1 MTNASARGRSVPT
14 SLEQATGV
22 ETPKQVVFRDSIAA
36 IAWKTLIAVVVSV
49 GGLATARAGA
59 QPDPTAV
66 IDVHVHAD
74 PVADYGVTGFG
85 PVPTICSDNV
95 GITRLG
101 WDPRTPFRFPTS
113 TCRGPRWPASRTDDD
128 LRRTTLATL
137 ARHNARAVVMGEP
150 DVVDAW
156 RSAAPGRVLPAVSV
170 FRDSAGPDGRPL
182 LRDIAE
188 LRRLVLAG
196 RVEVFAEVGPQYAGM
211 SPADSALDPYFAL
224 AEELDV
230 PVGLH
235 LGEGP
240 PGGPNVPGYKHYRVA
255 LGNPL
260 LLEPVLVRH
269 PKLRL
274 YVMHFGSPF
283 VDDMIAMLFA
293 YPQLYVDVSQN
304 DWGFPRAHFLGQL
317 RRLVDAGFSQR
328 ILFGSDQMIWPQ
340 AIDLS
345 IETIESA
352 DFLTSQEKRD
362 ILHDNAVRF
371 LRLDARRP
379 AAAIPGRRRAAHD
392 SADRGAARPSDD
404 EGRSAAE
411 RRPYAATRPSRTSD
425 EVMDCAA
432 SEIVARA
439 SFNLL
444 GRVRG
449 SSASGRS
456 HRWRKGR
463 RV

>member
-1 MTNASARGRSVPT
+1 M
-14 SLEQATGV
+14 EV
-22 ETPKQVVFRDSIAA
+22 ERPKQVARREMMAA
-36 IAWKTLIAVVVSV
+36 IARRTLIAVVMSV
-49 GGLATARAGA
+49 GIAAPQAGA
-59 QPDPTAV
+59 QSGAGAV

-74 PVADYGVTGFG
+74 PVADYGITGSG

-101 WDPRTPFRFPTS
+101 WDPRTPFRFPIS
-113 TCRGPRWPASRTDDD
+113 TCRGRRLPASRTDDE
-128 LRRTTLATL
+128 LRRATLATL
-137 ARHNARAVVMGEP
+137 ARHDARAVVMGEP
-150 DVVDAW
+150 SVVDAW
-156 RSAAPGRVLPAVSV
+156 RAAAPGRVIAAVSF
-170 FRDSAGPDGRPL
+170 FRDSTGADGRPL

-188 LRRLVLAG
+188 LRRLVVAG
-196 RVEVFAEVGPQYAGM
+196 RVAVFAEVGPQYAGM

-230 PVGLH
+230 PVGIH
-235 LGEGP
+235 MGEGP
-240 PGGPNVPGYKHYRVA
+240 PGGPNVPGYEHYRVA

-283 VDDMIAMLFA
+283 VDDMIAMLFS

-304 DWGFPRAHFLGQL
+304 DWGFPRAHFLAQL
-317 RRLVDAGFSQR
+317 RRLVDAGFGQR

-352 DFLTSQEKRD
+352 GFLTSQQKRD

-371 LRLDARRP
+371 LRLDDRRP
-379 AAAIPGRRRAAHD
+379 APANPGRRGAPHD
-392 SADRGAARPSDD
+392 SVDR
-404 EGRSAAE
+404 RSAVI
-411 RRPYAATRPSRTSD
+411 PQ
-425 EVMDCAA
+425 
-432 SEIVARA
+432 RA
-439 SFNLL
+439 P
-444 GRVRG
+444 RIAHRG
-449 SSASGRS
+449 YREE
-456 HRWRKGR
+456 H
-463 RV
+463 